1 MTKESRALKKQQ
13 QCQQIKKLPFRE
25 RFAAGVASDAPLAVG
40 CCLAGLPLLSAAAD
54 SSGPALFNGRLRPGG
69 WHASRGPYRT
79 RLVSDA
85 FSVPWRSGASW
96 RFRSDE
102 GRCPG

>member
-54 SSGPALFNGRLRPGG
+54 SSGGCIAQWAPAAGRVACIAGPVPHSPRLR
-69 WHASRGPYRT
+69 
-79 RLVSDA
+79 
-85 FSVPWRSGASW
+85 
-96 RFRSDE
+96 RFLRALAV
-102 GRCPG
+102 GCQLAIPFR